1 MHHVTEQ
8 IKIEEMP
15 LTPITLI
22 TPMPRYED
30 VMMAQH

>member
-15 LTPITLI
+15 APVTI
-22 TPMPRYED
+22 TPMARYED
-30 VMMAQH
+30 VMMGQH

>member
-22 TPMPRYED
+22 TPMARYED